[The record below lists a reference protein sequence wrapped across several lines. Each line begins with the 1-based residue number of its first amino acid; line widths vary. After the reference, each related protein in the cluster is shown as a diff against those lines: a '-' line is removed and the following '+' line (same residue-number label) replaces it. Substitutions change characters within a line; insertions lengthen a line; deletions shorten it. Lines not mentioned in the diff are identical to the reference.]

1 MNSRFVFVSYFIK
14 NTKTKNALKNLGF
27 RISYVKTNSKLNK
40 IKRKNMKLPLS
51 LIFLLT
57 FFFFNTSVEAQKRRT
72 VPKTS
77 IAAKPQISKTVGNP
91 GIIIDESLA
100 VLRIRPSLF
109 ADSVQRMR
117 RGRKVQILDERQS
130 DGVTFF
136 RVSAPPSNSGWVQA
150 EAVFGKFRRGDDERL
165 AKLVQASTGFD
176 QLEIAA
182 EFLEMYR
189 DSPLRP
195 AILLLFGDLAEETA
209 ARLSRDATRRLDRRE
224 MAASGAPL
232 HSFYLN
238 FVSLDRYRK
247 LGIVF
252 LFNSNTKNYH
262 YEGASWR
269 EIVAKHPKLPEA
281 AEAQKRLDSLKEK
294 LEKRDTK

>member
-1 MNSRFVFVSYFIK
+1 
-14 NTKTKNALKNLGF
+14 
-27 RISYVKTNSKLNK
+27 
-40 IKRKNMKLPLS
+40 MKLPLS

-57 FFFFNTSVEAQKRRT
+57 FFFFNTAIEAQKRRPVT
-72 VPKTS
+72 RTS
-77 IAAKPQISKTVGNP
+77 VASKPQISKTAGSSGVV
-91 GIIIDESLA
+91 IDESLA
-100 VLRIRPSLF
+100 VLRVRPSLF

-136 RVSAPPSNSGWVQA
+136 RVSAPPVNSGWVQA

-165 AKLVQASTGFD
+165 AKLVQASSGFD

-182 EFLEMYR
+182 KFLEMYP
-189 DSPLRP
+189 DSPLKP
-195 AILLLFGDLAEETA
+195 AILLLFGDLVEETA
-209 ARLSRDATRRLDRRE
+209 ARISRDATRRLDRRE

-252 LFNSNTKNYH
+252 LFNSNTKNFH
-262 YEGASWR
+262 YDGASWR
-269 EIVAKHPKLPEA
+269 EIIAKYPKLTEA

-294 LEKRDTK
+294 LEKRDAK

>member
-1 MNSRFVFVSYFIK
+1 MK
-14 NTKTKNALKNLGF
+14 
-27 RISYVKTNSKLNK
+27 IS
-40 IKRKNMKLPLS
+40 LP
-51 LIFLLT
+51 LIFLFVLFLLT
-57 FFFFNTSVEAQKRRT
+57 LTSTAEAQKRGPAPKAKLA
-72 VPKTS
+72 PKT
-77 IAAKPQISKTVGNP
+77 QVSKTAGNSAVV
-91 GIIIDESLA
+91 IDENLA

-109 ADSVQRMR
+109 AESVQRMR
-117 RGRKVQILDERQS
+117 RGRKVQIADERQA
-130 DGVTFF
+130 DGVTFY
-136 RVSAPPSNSGWVQA
+136 RVSAPPNNSGWVQS

-165 AKLVQASTGFD
+165 ARLVQASTGFE
-176 QLEIAA
+176 QLEIAVN
-182 EFLEMYR
+182 FLEMYPN
-189 DSPLRP
+189 SPLRP
-195 AILLLFGDLAEETA
+195 AILLLFGDLAEGTA
-209 ARLSRDATRRLDRRE
+209 ARMSRDATRRLDRRE

-247 LGIVF
+247 LGIIF

-269 EIVAKHPKLPEA
+269 EIVSKYPKSAEA